1 MHLETS
7 SLLLHA
13 PDGHDFAVQAAILGG
28 GAPAGPPWPAP
39 TGLRAAPQHPP
50 ALAVPL
56 TARERQVLALIAQGL
71 ASSAIAMRLGTSVH
85 TVRKHRSN
93 MLRKLGLPG
102 AAALAAYAVR
112 HGRPAPHAGP
122 EAGEPGNEP
131 HCPRASIRS

>member
-1 MHLETS
+1 M
-7 SLLLHA
+7 
-13 PDGHDFAVQAAILGG
+13 
-28 GAPAGPPWPAP
+28 
-39 TGLRAAPQHPP
+39 
-50 ALAVPL
+50 PL

-71 ASSAIAMRLGTSVH
+71 ASSAIATRLGTSVH

-93 MLRKLGLPG
+93 MLRKLGLQG